1 MDGLFGITYPDAP
14 QTSPDCALAPLM
26 SVDLD
31 VAWGLDFHFPRGV
44 LPLGH
49 ELVSILA
56 RSSRRAAEALP
67 ATSGRGLECRVVGPH
82 VYTAGVPVD
91 DARERAER
99 AAASAAEIAAYPNG
113 FADLWRAR
121 AAELDHRYAQLA
133 GIDLGGSSVGELRG
147 HFECA
152 VGHFTRAW
160 EIHFEVMYPMLAVV
174 EGFRTVCRALGIEDA
189 ESADL
194 ITSGDSAIQRT
205 DIALRGLAEQAAAEG
220 LLPLFRGSDRLFCRL
235 QAEPR
240 AHAWLEAFGRFLDQ
254 HGQRSDAIVDV
265 GARAWVDD
273 PEQPLRLIR
282 DLLVQ
287 GVATS
292 ASMQLREA
300 EAARRVHREHV
311 VAGLRPS
318 DRATFLAALSRLETA
333 NFAWWNEEHNA
344 LIDLRAHLP
353 VARIAGELAARHGY
367 ARTDGVFLFA
377 QEVRHIGGRGNLA
390 DTIEARRRFF
400 EHWQPRRKD
409 LPGTFGTPGSVND
422 PVMAEIVGLPPSV
435 TDEPAGRVL
444 HGLGCSRGVA
454 RGRARVVVTPDALH
468 RVETGDI
475 LVCGATSPSW
485 TVVFPRLA
493 GCVCDAGGP
502 LTHAAII
509 SREYALPCVVGVGV
523 ATHYIKDGDFIEIDG
538 RAGTVT
544 LLGGGR

>member
-14 QTSPDCALAPLM
+14 QTSPDCAVAPLRPT
-26 SVDLD
+26 DLD
-31 VAWGLDFHFPRGV
+31 LAWGLDFHFPRGV

-56 RSSRRAAEALP
+56 RSSRRAAQALP
-67 ATSGRGLECRVVGPH
+67 AISGRGLECRVVGPH
-82 VYTAGVPVD
+82 VYTAGLPVE
-91 DARERAER
+91 DAGERAER
-99 AAASAAEIAAYPNG
+99 AAASAAVVSAYPKG

-121 AAELDHRYAQLA
+121 AAELNQQYAHLA
-133 GIDLGGSSVGELRG
+133 GLDLGGSSVGELRR

-152 VGHFTRAW
+152 VRHFARAW

-189 ESADL
+189 ESAEL

-205 DIALRGLAEQAAAEG
+205 DIALRGLAEQAAAGG
-220 LLPLFRGSDRLFCRL
+220 LLPLFRGSDDLVGRL

-240 AHAWLEAFGRFLDQ
+240 AHAWLEAFGRFLEE

-265 GARAWVDD
+265 AARAWADD
-273 PEQPLRLIR
+273 PEQPLGLIR

-287 GVATS
+287 GVARST
-292 ASMQLREA
+292 AAQLREA
-300 EAARRVHREHV
+300 EAARQVHRENV
-311 VAGLRPS
+311 VARLRPA
-318 DRATFLAALSRLETA
+318 DRAAFLAALARLERA

-353 VARIAGELAARHGY
+353 VARVAGELAVRHGY
-367 ARTDGVFLFA
+367 ARTDGVYLFA
-377 QEVRHIGGRGNLA
+377 QEVRDIGGRGNLA

-409 LPGTFGTPGSVND
+409 LPGTFGNPGPVND
-422 PVMAEIVGLPPSV
+422 PVMAEIVGLPPSS

-454 RGRARVVVTPDALH
+454 RGRARVVLTPDVLH

-509 SREYALPCVVGVGV
+509 AREYALPCVVGVGV
-523 ATHYIKDGDFIEIDG
+523 ATHYIKDGDLIEVDG
-538 RAGTVT
+538 GAGTVT